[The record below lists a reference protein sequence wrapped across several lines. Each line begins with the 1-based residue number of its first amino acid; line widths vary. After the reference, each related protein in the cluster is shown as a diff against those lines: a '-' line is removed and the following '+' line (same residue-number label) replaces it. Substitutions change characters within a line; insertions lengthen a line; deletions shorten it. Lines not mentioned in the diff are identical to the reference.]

1 MTIRAPDPE
10 QVKDLVDQVVDQV
23 WNGYVGLG
31 AVPSDGPGPAL
42 REAIAGQVSIA
53 GSWRGRLIVTCEPE
67 LARRAGAALLGVE
80 PSSPGEL
87 LDTLGEVTNITGGN
101 LMGLLPGLPTMSLPS
116 VGPAS
121 AEAGRQP
128 DWLFTYACGDQA
140 FTVALIADH
149 EEDHR
154 AHPDR

>member
-1 MTIRAPDPE
+1 MTTQVPDHDH
-10 QVKDLVDQVVDQV
+10 VKELVDQVVDQV

-31 AVPSDGPGPAL
+31 VVPSDGPGPVL
-42 REAIAGQVSIA
+42 REAIAGQVSIV
-53 GSWRGRLIVTCEPE
+53 GSWRGLLVITCEPE

-87 LDTLGEVTNITGGN
+87 LDTLGEITNITGGN
-101 LMGLLPGLPTMSLPS
+101 LMGLLPGLPTMTLPS

-121 AEAGRQP
+121 EPGRQP

-140 FTVALIADH
+140 FTVALIADP
-149 EEDHR
+149 EED
-154 AHPDR
+154 

>member
-1 MTIRAPDPE
+1 VTTQVPDHDH
-10 QVKDLVDQVVDQV
+10 VKELVDQVVDQV

-31 AVPSDGPGPAL
+31 VVPSDGPGPVL
-42 REAIAGQVSIA
+42 LVI
-53 GSWRGRLIVTCEPE
+53 TCEPE

-87 LDTLGEVTNITGGN
+87 LDTLGEITNITGGN
-101 LMGLLPGLPTMSLPS
+101 LMGLLPGLPTMTLPS

-121 AEAGRQP
+121 EPGRQP
-128 DWLFTYACGDQA
+128 DWLFTYTCGDQA

-149 EEDHR
+149 EED
-154 AHPDR
+154 